1 MFDKLEEIAVAEQEQ
16 GDRYIHTV
24 NVCMAAGCMS
34 SQSAAIKEALE
45 KEVEGKGQERW
56 CRVRGTGC
64 MGLCAAGPLVSVDA
78 EKPNEVLYQHVTV
91 EDAPEIVAV
100 LDNQPIDR
108 LRCPTDVPFFSRQK
122 KVVLENS
129 GLIDPERIEEYIARD
144 GYTALM
150 KAITEMSP
158 SEVID
163 EVIAS
168 GLRGRGGGGYP
179 TGLKWTTVAKS
190 DGEVKYVICN
200 ADEGDPGAF
209 MDRSVLESDPHRILE
224 GMAIAGYAIGASQGY
239 VYVRGEYPLAVARL
253 KTAIRQARRAN
264 MLGSGIGG
272 TLFNFHIDIRLGAG
286 AFVCGEETA
295 LIASIEGRRGTP
307 RPRPPYPAEYG
318 LWGRPT
324 LINNVETLASI
335 APIIRNGGD
344 WYARVGTAT
353 SKGTKVFAL
362 AGSINNTGL
371 IEVPMGTP
379 LREIIYEIGGGVSGG
394 GECKAIQTGGPSGGC
409 IPAQFL
415 DTPVDYE
422 SLSALGSIMGSG
434 GMIVMD
440 QSASMVD
447 VARYFMEFCMTE
459 SCGRCVPCRVG
470 TVHMYNLLDKFSRR
484 EATPHDLILLEKLC
498 DMVRNTS
505 LCGLGQTAP
514 NPVLST
520 LRYFRD
526 EYMASMIPEPI
537 GTARFVPDSAG
548 NGQMTETM
556 EVAQ

>member
-1 MFDKLEEIAVAEQEQ
+1 MLERLEEIAATEQLFAEEFA
-16 GDRYIHTV
+16 HTV

-34 SQSAAIKEALE
+34 SQSGLIKEAFD
-45 KEVEGKGQERW
+45 KEIEHGGVERR

-64 MGLCAAGPLVSVDA
+64 MGLCAAGPLVTVDSQT
-78 EKPNEVLYQHVTV
+78 PDEVLYQQVKV
-91 EDAPEIVAV
+91 EDVPDIINALEG
-100 LDNQPIDR
+100 QPVKRLQCSIDI
-108 LRCPTDVPFFSRQK
+108 PFFKRQK
-122 KVVLENS
+122 KIVLENS
-129 GLIDPERIEEYIARD
+129 GIIDPERIEEYIARD
-144 GYTALM
+144 GYSALLR
-150 KAITEMSP
+150 AITEMSP
-158 SEVID
+158 SDVID
-163 EVIAS
+163 EIVAS

-253 KTAIRQARRAN
+253 KTAIRQARRSN

-272 TLFNFHIDIRLGAG
+272 TPFNFHVDIRLGAG

-295 LIASIEGRRGTP
+295 LIASIEGKRGQP

-318 LWGRPT
+318 LWGCPT
-324 LINNVETLASI
+324 LINNVETLASV
-335 APIIRNGGD
+335 APIVRNGGE
-344 WYARVGTAT
+344 WYAQYGTAT

-362 AGSINNTGL
+362 AGGIRNTGL
-371 IEVPMGTP
+371 IEVPMGTS
-379 LREIIYEIGGGVSGG
+379 LRDIIYDIGGGISAM

-409 IPAQFL
+409 IPAAYL
-415 DTPVDYE
+415 DTLVDYE
-422 SLSALGSIMGSG
+422 SLAALGSIMGSG

-440 QSASMVD
+440 ESTSMVD

-470 TVHMYNLLDKFSRR
+470 TVHMYNILDKFSRH
-484 EATPHDLILLEKLC
+484 EGTQDDLVLLEKLC

-520 LRYFRD
+520 LRYFRS
-526 EYMASMIPEPI
+526 EYMDCMIPEPDGAEI
-537 GTARFVPDSAG
+537 I
-548 NGQMTETM
+548 NETL

>member
-1 MFDKLEEIAVAEQEQ
+1 
-16 GDRYIHTV
+16 
-24 NVCMAAGCMS
+24 
-34 SQSAAIKEALE
+34 
-45 KEVEGKGQERW
+45 
-56 CRVRGTGC
+56 
-64 MGLCAAGPLVSVDA
+64 
-78 EKPNEVLYQHVTV
+78 
-91 EDAPEIVAV
+91 
-100 LDNQPIDR
+100 
-108 LRCPTDVPFFSRQK
+108 
-122 KVVLENS
+122 
-129 GLIDPERIEEYIARD
+129 
-144 GYTALM
+144 LM

-158 SEVID
+158 SDVID
-163 EVIAS
+163 EIVAS

-295 LIASIEGRRGTP
+295 LIASIEGKRGQP

-335 APIIRNGGD
+335 APIVRNGGN
-344 WYARVGTAT
+344 WYAQYGTAT

-362 AGSINNTGL
+362 AGSIKNTGL
-371 IEVPMGTP
+371 IEVPMGTA
-379 LREIIYEIGGGVSGG
+379 LRDIIYDIGGGISGVG
-394 GECKAIQTGGPSGGC
+394 GCKAIQTGGPSGGC
-409 IPAQFL
+409 IPAAYL
-415 DTPVDYE
+415 DTQVDYE

-440 QSASMVD
+440 ESASMVD

-470 TVHMYNLLDKFSRR
+470 TVHMHNILDKFSNH
-484 EATPHDLILLEKLC
+484 EATPQDLILLEKLC

-520 LRYFRD
+520 LRYFRN
-526 EYMASMIPEPI
+526 EYMECMIPETR
-537 GTARFVPDSAG
+537 GVEQFA
-548 NGQMTETM
+548 ETM
-556 EVAQ
+556 EVVR

>member
-1 MFDKLEEIAVAEQEQ
+1 MLERLEEIAETEQLFAE
-16 GDRYIHTV
+16 GFTHTV

-34 SQSAAIKEALE
+34 SQSGVIKEAFD
-45 KEVEGKGQERW
+45 KEIERSGVERW

-64 MGLCAAGPLVSVDA
+64 MGLCAAGPLVTVDG
-78 EKPNEVLYQHVTV
+78 ETPNEVLYQHVKV
-91 EDAPEIVAV
+91 EDVPDIVNS
-100 LDNQPIDR
+100 LEEQPVER
-108 LRCPTDVPFFSRQK
+108 LRCPTDVPFFMRQRK
-122 KVVLENS
+122 IVLENS
-129 GLIDPERIEEYIARD
+129 GIIDPERIEEYIARD
-144 GYTALM
+144 GYSALL

-158 SEVID
+158 SDVID
-163 EVIAS
+163 EIVAS

-272 TLFNFHIDIRLGAG
+272 TLFNFHVDIRLGAG

-295 LIASIEGRRGTP
+295 LIASIEGKRGQP

-318 LWGRPT
+318 LWGCPT

-335 APIIRNGGD
+335 APIVRNGGE
-344 WYARVGTAT
+344 WYAQYGTAT

-362 AGSINNTGL
+362 AGSIQNTGL
-371 IEVPMGTP
+371 IEVPMGTS
-379 LREIIYEIGGGVSGG
+379 LRDIIYEIGGGIAGV
-394 GECKAIQTGGPSGGC
+394 GECKAVQTGGPSGGC
-409 IPAQFL
+409 IPADYL
-415 DTPVDYE
+415 DTLVDYE
-422 SLSALGSIMGSG
+422 SLAALGSIMGSG

-440 QSASMVD
+440 ESASMVD

-470 TVHMYNLLDKFSRR
+470 TVHMYNILDKFSRH
-484 EATPHDLILLEKLC
+484 EATERDLVLLEKLC
-498 DMVRNTS
+498 DMVRHTS

-520 LRYFRD
+520 LRYFRN
-526 EYMASMIPEPI
+526 EYMDCMIPEP
-537 GTARFVPDSAG
+537 
-548 NGQMTETM
+548 NGIEVVSEIL
-556 EVAQ
+556 EVAHEAAV

>member
-1 MFDKLEEIAVAEQEQ
+1 MFDKLEEVAVVEQQMAES
-16 GDRYIHTV
+16 YTHTV

-34 SQSAAIKEALE
+34 SQSGAIKEALD
-45 KEVEGKGQERW
+45 KEVERSGLERW

-64 MGLCAAGPLVSVDA
+64 MGLCAAGPLVTVNA
-78 EKPNEVLYQHVTV
+78 EKPGEVLYQNVKIDDV
-91 EDAPEIVAV
+91 PEIVASLEAEPV
-100 LDNQPIDR
+100 ER
-108 LRCPTDVPFFSRQK
+108 LRLPTGIPFFARQQK
-122 KVVLENS
+122 IVLENS

-144 GYTALM
+144 GYSALM

-158 SEVID
+158 NDVID
-163 EVIAS
+163 EIVAS

-190 DGEVKYVICN
+190 DGDVKYVICN

-224 GMAIAGYAIGASQGY
+224 GMAIAGYAVGASQGY

-253 KTAIRQARRAN
+253 KTAIRQARRSN

-344 WYARVGTAT
+344 WYAQFGTPT

-371 IEVPMGTP
+371 IEVPMGTS
-379 LREIIYEIGGGVSGG
+379 LRDIIYDIGGGISGG
-394 GECKAIQTGGPSGGC
+394 GQCKAIQTGGPSGGC
-409 IPAQFL
+409 IPAQYL
-415 DTPVDYE
+415 DTLVDYE

-440 QSASMVD
+440 ETASMVD

-470 TVHMYNLLDKFSRR
+470 TVHMYNLLDKFSRK
-484 EATPHDLILLEKLC
+484 EATPRDLILLEKLC

-526 EYMASMIPEPI
+526 EYMHSMVADWPYAQTP
-537 GTARFVPDSAG
+537 G
-548 NGQMTETM
+548 NNGNVAQMM

>member
-1 MFDKLEEIAVAEQEQ
+1 MFDKLETITATEQKLS
-16 GDRYIHTV
+16 GDFTHTV
-24 NVCMAAGCMS
+24 SVCMAAGCMS
-34 SQSAAIKEALE
+34 SHSEAIKEALD
-45 KEVEGKGQERW
+45 KAVEEHGDKKW

-64 MGLCAAGPLVSVDA
+64 MGLCAAGPLVHVDA
-78 EKPNEVLYQHVTV
+78 EKPGETMYQQVTPADV
-91 EDAPEIVAV
+91 GDIVAS
-100 LDNQPIDR
+100 LDSAPVER
-108 LRCPTDVPFFSRQK
+108 LRIPLSIPFFQRQY
-122 KVVLENS
+122 KVALENS

-144 GYTALM
+144 GYTGLL
-150 KAITEMSP
+150 KAITEMTP

-163 EVIAS
+163 EIVAS

-253 KTAIRQARRAN
+253 KLAIRQARRAN
-264 MLGSGIGG
+264 LLGSGIGG
-272 TLFNFHIDIRLGAG
+272 TQFNFHVEIRLGAG

-295 LIASIEGRRGTP
+295 LIASIEGKRGQP

-324 LINNVETLASI
+324 LINNVETFANV
-335 APIIRNGGD
+335 APILRNGGV
-344 WYARVGTAT
+344 WYNSIGKGS

-371 IEVPMGTP
+371 IEVPMGTT
-379 LREIIYEIGGGVSGG
+379 LREIVYEIGGGVSGG
-394 GECKAIQTGGPSGGC
+394 GKCKAIQTGGPSGGC
-409 IPAQFL
+409 IPAEYL

-422 SLSALGSIMGSG
+422 SLAALGSIMGSG

-440 QSASMVD
+440 QTASMVD

-470 TVHMYNLLDKFSRR
+470 TVHMYNILDKFS
-484 EATPHDLILLEKLC
+484 EGKGTAEDLALLERLC
-498 DMVRNTS
+498 DMVRTTS

-514 NPVLST
+514 NPVMST
-520 LRYFRD
+520 LRYFRE
-526 EYMASMIPEPI
+526 EYTDSIAHKTNGVGHISEVMKEVIHEP
-537 GTARFVPDSAG
+537 AF
-548 NGQMTETM
+548 
-556 EVAQ
+556 

>member
-1 MFDKLEEIAVAEQEQ
+1 MFDKLEEITIAEQQQAE
-16 GDRYIHTV
+16 GFTHTV

-34 SQSAAIKEALE
+34 SQSGAIKDALE
-45 KEVEGKGQERW
+45 EQVKHAGDGHW

-78 EKPNEVLYQHVTV
+78 EKPNEVMYQNVTI
-91 EDAPEIVAV
+91 EDVPDIVAS
-100 LDNQPIDR
+100 LDAQPVER
-108 LRCPTDVPFFSRQK
+108 LSLSTEIPFFRRQK

-144 GYTALM
+144 GYTALL

-158 SEVID
+158 ADVID
-163 EVIAS
+163 EIVAS

-190 DGEVKYVICN
+190 DGETKYVICN

-295 LIASIEGRRGTP
+295 LIASIEGKRGQP

-318 LWGRPT
+318 LWGQPT
-324 LINNVETLASI
+324 LINNVETLASV
-335 APIIRNGGD
+335 APIIRNGGQ
-344 WYARVGTAT
+344 WYAQFGTPT

-362 AGSINNTGL
+362 AGSIKNTGL
-371 IEVPMGTP
+371 IEVPMGTS
-379 LREIIYEIGGGVSGG
+379 LRDIIYQIGGGIAGVGD
-394 GECKAIQTGGPSGGC
+394 CKAIQTGGPSGGC
-409 IPAQFL
+409 IPAAYL

-440 QSASMVD
+440 ESASMVD

-470 TVHMYNLLDKFSRR
+470 TVHMYNILDKFSNHQ
-484 EATPHDLILLEKLC
+484 ATPHDLVLLEKLC

-520 LRYFRD
+520 LRYFRN
-526 EYMASMIPEPI
+526 EYMDSM
-537 GTARFVPDSAG
+537 VPNS
-548 NGQMTETM
+548 NGVAQESEMM
-556 EVAQ
+556 EVAR